1 MLTKEMIA
9 NLPALPGVYF
19 FKGRSGK
26 ILYIGKA
33 KSLRQ
38 RVQSYLYKH
47 NCKGKI
53 KRLVN
58 SIVQLNYEICGS
70 ELEAFLLESRLIK
83 KYRPSYNLLYKNNQ
97 NSPFIKV
104 NLVDDFPRVELVFNV
119 DPDDAKYFGPF
130 SSIKW
135 TAEVVDV
142 LHKIFPIR
150 TCEMELK
157 PDPDFR
163 PCLEYHLKRCGA
175 PCAERVSGN
184 EYHSMINDVIRL
196 LDGGHQGLIE
206 DLVVRRDQASSELR
220 FEKAAALQRR
230 IEQLRKVFI
239 YLDVHRRN

>member
-1 MLTKEMIA
+1 MLSKEMTD

-33 KSLRQ
+33 KSLKK
-38 RVQSYLYKH
+38 RVRSYLH
-47 NCKGKI
+47 NRKPKI

-58 SIVQLNYEICGS
+58 RVVELNYEICGS

-83 KYRPSYNLLYKNNQ
+83 KYRPSYNSLYKHTQ
-97 NSPFIKV
+97 SSPFIKV
-104 NLVDDFPRVELVFNV
+104 DLADNFPRVELAFKVE
-119 DPDDAKYFGPF
+119 PDGAKYFGPL
-130 SSIKW
+130 SSLRW

-150 TCEMELK
+150 TCEMEIK
-157 PDPDFR
+157 PDPNFR

-175 PCAERVSGN
+175 PCAERVSRH
-184 EYHSMINDVIRL
+184 EYRSMIEDVIRL
-196 LDGGHQGLIE
+196 LDGGHQEAIE
-206 DLVVRRDQASSELR
+206 DLIVRRDQAAAELR

-230 IEQLRKVFI
+230 IERLRKVFI
-239 YLDVHRRN
+239 YLDVHRRS